1 MKGIVLAWVLHTQL
15 CPQCSKDEPCSEAFR
30 LRDKW
35 IEHVAKVSPSSG
47 HTAQSH
53 DVMAAA

>member
-15 CPQCSKDEPCSEAFR
+15 CPQCSIDAPCPEAFR

-35 IEHVAKVSPSSG
+35 IEQVAKATPSTG
-47 HTAQSH
+47 HTAQGH